1 MTTKEEQFFF
11 DWDISKLESTA
22 VVGSFTDVVTRVYWT
37 LWGSDEHGNRA
48 PLYGETEIST
58 ADLEA
63 GVPQSAWVPYQ
74 QLTKENVEG
83 ILEDQLGE
91 DEIARLTDNL
101 KIQLEQLRETKVTTA
116 PPPWLG

>member
-1 MTTKEEQFFF
+1 MTIKEEQFFF

-22 VVGSFTDVVTRVYWT
+22 VIAGYEDVVTRVYWT
-37 LWGSDEHGNRA
+37 LWGADEHGNRA

-58 ADLEA
+58 AELES
-63 GVPQSAWVPYQ
+63 GRPQGPWIPYKN
-74 QLTKENVEG
+74 LTKENVEE

-91 DEIARLTDNL
+91 DEISKLTDNL
-101 KIQLEQLRETKVTTA
+101 KAQLQQLRETKVTTA